1 MTPLPPEKALTGTQ
15 KAAIILV
22 LLGDEV
28 STAVYRK
35 FSEQDLQTITQQ
47 IASLGNV
54 PPEAAVNVLQEYN
67 RLSMTQ
73 DCLVEGGPGVAANLL
88 SKAFD
93 DDFSEKVLS
102 RIMDANGSGGPSFE
116 KL

>member
-1 MTPLPPEKALTGTQ
+1 MTSSPPEKPLSGPQ

-22 LLGDEV
+22 LLGDDV
-28 STAVYRK
+28 STAVYRN
-35 FSEQDLQTITQQ
+35 FSEQDLQAITQQ

-54 PPEAAVNVLQEYN
+54 PPEAAVKVLQEYN

-73 DCLVEGGPGVAANLL
+73 DCLVEGGPTVAAKLL
-88 SKAFD
+88 SKAFG
-93 DDFSEKVLS
+93 DDFS
-102 RIMDANGSGGPSFE
+102 D